1 MMSRKDDYERILDH
15 ILGLMVVDRYGNL
28 TYMNKQCADYI
39 KVDQK
44 TSIGKPVG
52 EVFPAT
58 KLDEVLRGNKTHNT
72 EFYFHEGR
80 MSVSLQAQII
90 EDGKVAGAL
99 EYDII
104 QDLENLDSL
113 LGKYVLSLKNEVD
126 FYRERVRQLKK
137 GRYSIENLIG
147 SSQAMENLRKQIVMA
162 ANSSSTVLITGE
174 TGTGKEL
181 VAQAIHNL
189 SSRFSGEFVAV
200 NASSLPESLAESEL
214 FGYEEGSFTGAKKG
228 GKKGKFEVANGGTLF
243 IDEINQMPMTL
254 QPKLLRALQEKK
266 IDPVGSE
273 GEKYVDVRIIA
284 ATNKPLKSLVQQGL
298 FREDLYYRLN
308 VLSIEIPPLRE
319 RMSDLP
325 ELLEEK
331 VKEFNKI
338 LGKDVRYIDPAVIK
352 KLRNYAFPG
361 NIRELSNM
369 VEKAMH
375 FASGDTLY
383 EDFFDDL
390 NLHISPTNLNHL
402 GSLPRPIDEVKNQ
415 AEKKF
420 IEEALIKFQGN
431 KTKTAQFL
439 KIPRALLYQKIKRLG
454 IKTELLF

>member
-1 MMSRKDDYERILDH
+1 M
-15 ILGLMVVDRYGNL
+15 
-28 TYMNKQCADYI
+28 
-39 KVDQK
+39 
-44 TSIGKPVG
+44 
-52 EVFPAT
+52 
-58 KLDEVLRGNKTHNT
+58 
-72 EFYFHEGR
+72 
-80 MSVSLQAQII
+80 
-90 EDGKVAGAL
+90 
-99 EYDII
+99 
-104 QDLENLDSL
+104 
-113 LGKYVLSLKNEVD
+113 
-126 FYRERVRQLKK
+126 
-137 GRYSIENLIG
+137 
-147 SSQAMENLRKQIVMA
+147 
-162 ANSSSTVLITGE
+162 
-174 TGTGKEL
+174 
-181 VAQAIHNL
+181 
-189 SSRFSGEFVAV
+189 
-200 NASSLPESLAESEL
+200 
-214 FGYEEGSFTGAKKG
+214 
-228 GKKGKFEVANGGTLF
+228 
-243 IDEINQMPMTL
+243 
-254 QPKLLRALQEKK
+254 
-266 IDPVGSE
+266 
-273 GEKYVDVRIIA
+273 DVRIIA

-308 VLSIEIPPLRE
+308 VLSIEIPPLRD

-352 KLRNYAFPG
+352 KLRNYTFPG

-375 FASGDTLY
+375 FVSGDTLY

>member
-1 MMSRKDDYERILDH
+1 MSTRDDYERILNH
-15 ILGLMVVDRYGNL
+15 ILGLMVVDQYGNL
-28 TYMNKQCADYI
+28 TYINKQCADYI

-189 SSRFSGEFVAV
+189 SCRFSGEFVAV

-254 QPKLLRALQEKK
+254 QPKLLRALQEKRSTRWAAREK
-266 IDPVGSE
+266 NMWMCGS
-273 GEKYVDVRIIA
+273 
-284 ATNKPLKSLVQQGL
+284 S
-298 FREDLYYRLN
+298 
-308 VLSIEIPPLRE
+308 PP
-319 RMSDLP
+319 P
-325 ELLEEK
+325 
-331 VKEFNKI
+331 
-338 LGKDVRYIDPAVIK
+338 
-352 KLRNYAFPG
+352 
-361 NIRELSNM
+361 
-369 VEKAMH
+369 
-375 FASGDTLY
+375 
-383 EDFFDDL
+383 
-390 NLHISPTNLNHL
+390 ISH
-402 GSLPRPIDEVKNQ
+402 
-415 AEKKF
+415 
-420 IEEALIKFQGN
+420 
-431 KTKTAQFL
+431 
-439 KIPRALLYQKIKRLG
+439 
-454 IKTELLF
+454 

>member
-1 MMSRKDDYERILDH
+1 MSTKDDYERILNH
-15 ILGLMVVDRYGNL
+15 ILGLMVVDRDGNL
-28 TYMNKQCADYI
+28 TYINKQCADYI
-39 KVDQK
+39 QVDQEA
-44 TSIGKPVG
+44 SIGKPVR

-58 KLDEVLRGNKTHNT
+58 KLDEVVRGNKPHNT

-90 EDGKVAGAL
+90 ENGKVAGAL

-104 QDLENLDSL
+104 QDLDNLDEL

-147 SSQAMENLRKQIVMA
+147 SSEAMEYLRKQIVMA
-162 ANSSSTVLITGE
+162 AHSSSTVLITGE

-181 VAQAIHNL
+181 VAQAIHNM
-189 SSRFSGEFVAV
+189 SSRFFGEFVAV

-228 GKKGKFEVANGGTLF
+228 GKKGKFEVANNGTLF

-273 GEKYVDVRIIA
+273 GEKHVDVRIIA
-284 ATNKPLKSLVQQGL
+284 ATNKPLKTLVQQGL

-338 LGKDVRYIDPAVIK
+338 LGKNIRAIDPAVIS
-352 KLRNYAFPG
+352 KLQHYSFPG

-383 EDFFDDL
+383 PEYFDDG
-390 NLHISPTNLNHL
+390 NLHISASNLQHL

-415 AEKKF
+415 AEKRF
-420 IEEALIKFQGN
+420 IEEALIKFHGN

-454 IKTELLF
+454 IRTELLF

>member
-1 MMSRKDDYERILDH
+1 MSRKDDYERILDH

-28 TYMNKQCADYI
+28 TYINKQCADYI

-90 EDGKVAGAL
+90 EGGKVAGAL

-162 ANSSSTVLITGE
+162 AHSSSTVLITGE

-181 VAQAIHNL
+181 VA
-189 SSRFSGEFVAV
+189 
-200 NASSLPESLAESEL
+200 
-214 FGYEEGSFTGAKKG
+214 
-228 GKKGKFEVANGGTLF
+228 
-243 IDEINQMPMTL
+243 
-254 QPKLLRALQEKK
+254 
-266 IDPVGSE
+266 
-273 GEKYVDVRIIA
+273 
-284 ATNKPLKSLVQQGL
+284 
-298 FREDLYYRLN
+298 
-308 VLSIEIPPLRE
+308 
-319 RMSDLP
+319 
-325 ELLEEK
+325 
-331 VKEFNKI
+331 
-338 LGKDVRYIDPAVIK
+338 
-352 KLRNYAFPG
+352 
-361 NIRELSNM
+361 
-369 VEKAMH
+369 
-375 FASGDTLY
+375 
-383 EDFFDDL
+383 
-390 NLHISPTNLNHL
+390 
-402 GSLPRPIDEVKNQ
+402 
-415 AEKKF
+415 
-420 IEEALIKFQGN
+420 
-431 KTKTAQFL
+431 
-439 KIPRALLYQKIKRLG
+439 
-454 IKTELLF
+454 